1 VAALPGRDQPDAG
14 GGPRG
19 LGAPTERS
27 KLQGKSGKKVE
38 EWPSRALFTEIRLF
52 VASGKLVRA
61 TYNQMLTIMKKF
73 EKKSST
79 SMRLE
84 SSAGLS
90 WPFNN
95 ELTPETIQALARN
108 YVAPEI
114 QAAQKLLARIAVKII
129 VEERRRTN
137 EK

>member
-1 VAALPGRDQPDAG
+1 
-14 GGPRG
+14 
-19 LGAPTERS
+19 
-27 KLQGKSGKKVE
+27 
-38 EWPSRALFTEIRLF
+38 
-52 VASGKLVRA
+52 
-61 TYNQMLTIMKKF
+61 MKTF

-95 ELTPETIQALARN
+95 ELTPETIQALGRN
-108 YVAPEI
+108 HVAPEI
-114 QAAQKLLARIAVKII
+114 QAAQKLLARIAVRII
-129 VEERRRTN
+129 VEERQRTN

>member
-1 VAALPGRDQPDAG
+1 MQFKS
-14 GGPRG
+14 
-19 LGAPTERS
+19 T
-27 KLQGKSGKKVE
+27 GKASKKVGK
-38 EWPSRALFTEIRLF
+38 WPSRALFTEIRLL

-61 TYNQMLTIMKKF
+61 TYNQMLTIMKTF

-90 WPFNN
+90 RPFNN

-108 YVAPEI
+108 QVAPEI

-129 VEERRRTN
+129 VEERQRTN

>member
-14 GGPRG
+14 GDPRG
-19 LGAPTERS
+19 LGAPTEQFR
-27 KLQGKSGKKVE
+27 LQGRSGKKVGK
-38 EWPSRALFTEIRLF
+38 WPSHALFTEIRLL
-52 VASGKLVRA
+52 VASRKLVRA

-79 SMRLE
+79 SMPLE
-84 SSAGLS
+84 SSAGLF

-108 YVAPEI
+108 QVAPEI

-129 VEERRRTN
+129 VEERQRTN